1 MSSKPQPGENLMKRW
16 TPEEIAKLKRM
27 AQKYSAAK
35 IAKDLGRGFPATRV
49 KAHQLG
55 LSLRVKKESETLSRI
70 RKR

>member
-1 MSSKPQPGENLMKRW
+1 MKRW

-27 AQKYSAAK
+27 AQQYPGEK
-35 IAKDLGRGFPATRV
+35 IAEDLGRGFPATRV